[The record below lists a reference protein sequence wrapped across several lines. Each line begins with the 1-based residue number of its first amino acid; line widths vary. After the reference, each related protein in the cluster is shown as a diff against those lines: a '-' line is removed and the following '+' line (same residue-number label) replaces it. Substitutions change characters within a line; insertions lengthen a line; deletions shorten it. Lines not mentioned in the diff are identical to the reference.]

1 MPPQKPSKKRLRNT
15 GIGCGILAA
24 IVVLVIIIAA
34 AANGSKDQ
42 TSSSTTATTPSTQ
55 VTTQPTNQPTAQPT
69 DQPTIQP
76 TSQPKIG
83 NQVVVGGTEDSFTAQ
98 YGDPTPMTTAN
109 GTHYLQYD
117 TGNSNIGQFDV
128 ILIPNTTIIFGIAI
142 SAPTGQPWDSAT
154 ALEVCVN
161 YLPGDAKLDQP
172 QNVTNSAGNIVG
184 LLQSGFSAE
193 LANTLPAGVFLDANN
208 NQAKAGTFSTIYSY
222 ADGTGTTVN
231 LCTIRL
237 GLQSTKSSS

>member
-1 MPPQKPSKKRLRNT
+1 
-15 GIGCGILAA
+15 
-24 IVVLVIIIAA
+24 VVLVIIVAA
-34 AANGSKDQ
+34 AGGTKDQ
-42 TSSSTTATTPSTQ
+42 TSSSLTSTTSDTQATVDQP
-55 VTTQPTNQPTAQPT
+55 TTQPV
-69 DQPTIQP
+69 
-76 TSQPKIG
+76 SQPKIG

-98 YGDPTPMTTAN
+98 YGDPTPMTTAD

-117 TGNSNIGQFDV
+117 TGNNNIGQLDV

-142 SAPTGQPWDSAT
+142 GAPIGQPWDSAT
-154 ALEVCVN
+154 AAEVCVS

-172 QNVTNSAGNIVG
+172 QNVTDRAGNVVG
-184 LLQSGFSAE
+184 LLQSGFSSE

-208 NQAKAGTFSTIYSY
+208 NQAKAGTFSTIYTY

-231 LCTIRL
+231 TCSIRL